1 MTIPHF
7 CLCFFAKGYNSEA
20 LFLICELLLG
30 FAQALIQTTV
40 FPLVATAV
48 SPRFVSSAMGIA
60 GASLNMAMVL
70 SPFLTGLIHD
80 QTGNY
85 LDSMIMFV
93 LQDIFCIIV
102 ISIVISR
109 DYYATG
115 MLTHKEN
122 YDES

>member
-1 MTIPHF
+1 M
-7 CLCFFAKGYNSEA
+7 

-48 SPRFVSSAMGIA
+48 SPRFVITMGMA

-93 LQDIFCIIV
+93 LQDVFCIIV
-102 ISIVISR
+102 ISIVISGLLR
-109 DYYATG
+109 YRYAI
-115 MLTHKEN
+115 LKEN